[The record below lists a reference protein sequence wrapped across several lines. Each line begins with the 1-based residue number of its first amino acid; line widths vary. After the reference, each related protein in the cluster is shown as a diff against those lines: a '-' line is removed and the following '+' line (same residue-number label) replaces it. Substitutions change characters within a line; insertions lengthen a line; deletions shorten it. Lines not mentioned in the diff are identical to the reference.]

1 MDSRARKFKL
11 TYTWT
16 EGGEPQRETIVLT
29 ALSEENARERG
40 NSRLWMYSAYEDVRV
55 QEIIPL

>member
-16 EGGEPQRETIVLT
+16 EGGESQRETIVLT

-40 NSRLWMYSAYEDVRV
+40 NSRLWMYSSYEDVRL
-55 QEIIPL
+55 QEIVSL